1 MKLNGINFLCIL
13 SIFVIFTSD
22 TLAAIGQSAIITL
35 SFPFGAR
42 STGLGETFTGIADN
56 VDATYY
62 NPAGLGQSPLSNTW
76 KAHYPL
82 SDATL
87 TAIVA
92 KQKRTFGKK
101 EKVWVGT
108 SKNGILLY
116 NGKVWTSF
124 DIYVIE
130 EGDNLQSIA
139 EDFLNVDDKNM
150 IKKAIKKLKEA
161 NNIDTKQIDFI
172 SKIVKANLIDS
183 IRNSDEEIVAIDNMV
198 ESIIN
203 LDKFDQN
210 ATKIYGIIASKVDS
224 SVADSL
230 ADELLKVFEIKN
242 VKFSELV
249 ELKIPFNIAVQDC
262 VTTLAL
268 DGSDRLWIG
277 TTNGLWRYDSKTWK
291 SFTVL
296 DGLPSNKIS
305 SIDVS
310 EGHDIAVGTDM
321 GIGLFINGN
330 WSSLGMEDGL
340 PDSNVTS
347 VAFGED
353 EALYIGT
360 TKGLIKKDD
369 TKLTIFDTSKGLLSS
384 EIYALFFD
392 SENKLWIGG
401 KNGVT
406 LYNGLSWKRYKFPD
420 SKVFCFSELKAGS
433 MWIGTNKGAISYKA
447 GKTKVKDDGKIV
459 ESSPRWQP
467 YHSKNVLEGN
477 IVRNIT
483 VHGKDIW
490 LITEKAV
497 NQADRG
503 DIQGSIFFEPLLP
516 AFGIPDLWHANLA
529 GVFPT
534 EEWGTIGFYMNYL
547 NFGENE
553 EYNSLGQKIGSFNS
567 YEFVVSLCY
576 GLQIKEDF
584 SIGLNIKYAHSALAP
599 GRVSEEG
606 GDGVGQT
613 FAVDASL
620 LKRDLFVKNLSL
632 GFTAMNMGP
641 AVTYVKRGNA
651 DPIPFTLRLGLSYIV
666 LQTPIHS
673 LMIAVDADR
682 EIVYNEE
689 GKQPAPF
696 YQALFQGLNDEP
708 WRQEVEEIIGHFG
721 IEYWYVYFVGLRMGY
736 MIDKAGSRNEFS
748 WGLGLKYGNIG
759 ADFSYIYS
767 PKGSIARDGQWRF
780 SFTYT
785 R

>member
-1 MKLNGINFLCIL
+1 MKLLYSLSLIFIINSGAF
-13 SIFVIFTSD
+13 
-22 TLAAIGQSAIITL
+22 AAIGQSAIITL

-82 SDATL
+82 TNATL
-87 TAIVA
+87 TAISS
-92 KQKRTFGKK
+92 KHKRTFGKK

-108 SKNGILLY
+108 SKNGILLF
-116 NGKVWTSF
+116 NGKVWTSY

-150 IKKAIKKLKEA
+150 LKNAVKKLKEA
-161 NNIDTKQIDFI
+161 NKIDTKQIDFI
-172 SKIVKANLIDS
+172 SKIISPNLIDS
-183 IRNSDEEIVAIDNMV
+183 IRNSEKKSTIIDNIN

-203 LDKFDQN
+203 LDEFDQN
-210 ATKIYGIIASKVDS
+210 ATKIYGIIATKVDS
-224 SVADSL
+224 SIADSL
-230 ADELLKVFEIKN
+230 ADELVKVFKIKN

-291 SFTVL
+291 SYSVL
-296 DGLPSNKIS
+296 DGLPSNRITS
-305 SIDVS
+305 LAVGQGLS
-310 EGHDIAVGTDM
+310 IAVGTDM
-321 GIGLFINGN
+321 GVGLFINGD
-330 WSSLGMEDGL
+330 WSSLGIEDGL
-340 PDSNVTS
+340 PDSIVTS
-347 VAFGED
+347 IVFD
-353 EALYIGT
+353 ENDALYIGT
-360 TKGLIKKDD
+360 TKGLVKKEDA
-369 TKLTIFDTSKGLLSS
+369 KLTLFDTSKGLLSS
-384 EIYALFFD
+384 EIYSLFYD

-401 KNGVT
+401 ENGIT
-406 LYNGLSWKRYKFPD
+406 IYNGLSWKRYKFPD
-420 SKVFCFSELKAGS
+420 SKVFCFAEQKKGR

-447 GKTKVKDDGKIV
+447 GKIKVKRSGKKI
-459 ESSPRWQP
+459 EKAPHWRP
-467 YHSKNVLEGN
+467 FHSKNVLEGN
-477 IVRNIT
+477 YVKDIT
-483 VHGKDIW
+483 VHGKDVW

-503 DIQGSIFFEPLLP
+503 DIQGTIFFEPLLP

-529 GVFPT
+529 GVIPT
-534 EEWGTIGFYMNYL
+534 EEWGTVGFYMNYL
-547 NFGENE
+547 NFGEND

-613 FAVDASL
+613 FAVDASF
-620 LKRDLFVKNLSL
+620 LKRNLFLKNLNL
-632 GFTAMNMGP
+632 GFSAMNMGP

-651 DPIPFTLRLGLSYIV
+651 DPIPFTLRLGLSYTV

-673 LMIAVDADR
+673 LMVAVDMDR

-689 GKQPAPF
+689 GKQPAQF
-696 YQALFQGLNDEP
+696 WQALFKGLNDEP
-708 WRQEVEEIIGHFG
+708 WRQEVEEIIGHIG
-721 IEYWYVYFVGLRMGY
+721 VEYWYVYFVALRMGY
-736 MIDKAGSRNEFS
+736 MIDEAGTRREFS
-748 WGLGLKYGNIG
+748 WGLGLKYGNMG